1 MTIISIDK
9 RLFEELLD
17 SKLSA
22 ITEKINAILSK
33 WHHDSFELF
42 LNHAADGT
50 IEEAEPDAI
59 SMTNLVDKRDE
70 LYELKT
76 STA

>member
-1 MTIISIDK
+1 MISIEK
-9 RLFEELLD
+9 RLFDELLD
-17 SKLSA
+17 SKLAVIS
-22 ITEKINAILSK
+22 EKINTILSK
-33 WHHDSFELF
+33 WHYDSIELF
-42 LNHAADGT
+42 LKHAADGT

-70 LYELKT
+70 LYKLKT